1 MEHRICNG
9 RRMLRLH
16 CQAHRWAIILGGVRH
31 GGYSR
36 QINDL
41 SLSRHR
47 CLSRS
52 AMDTRRASLMVVEL
66 LLLPMGMAVC
76 AVISQ
81 QSSIVAVAWPAA
93 AVAVAVGRRRTQSG
107 NGAGIERGQQQRGQL
122 EEEALLLLL
131 PQAAAAR
138 VACTWLAD
146 RSHPVQLR
154 QRQSDRLLKE

>member
-1 MEHRICNG
+1 
-9 RRMLRLH
+9 
-16 CQAHRWAIILGGVRH
+16 
-31 GGYSR
+31 
-36 QINDL
+36 
-41 SLSRHR
+41 
-47 CLSRS
+47 
-52 AMDTRRASLMVVEL
+52 MVVEL

-81 QSSIVAVAWPAA
+81 QSWIVAMAWPAA
-93 AVAVAVGRRRTQSG
+93 AAAAVAVGRRPTQSG
-107 NGAGIERGQQQRGQL
+107 NGAGIERGQQQRGHL
-122 EEEALLLLL
+122 EEEEEEALLLLL

>member
-1 MEHRICNG
+1 
-9 RRMLRLH
+9 
-16 CQAHRWAIILGGVRH
+16 
-31 GGYSR
+31 
-36 QINDL
+36 
-41 SLSRHR
+41 
-47 CLSRS
+47 
-52 AMDTRRASLMVVEL
+52 MVVEL

-81 QSSIVAVAWPAA
+81 QSWIVALAWPAA
-93 AVAVAVGRRRTQSG
+93 AAVVAVGRRRTQSG

>member
-1 MEHRICNG
+1 
-9 RRMLRLH
+9 
-16 CQAHRWAIILGGVRH
+16 
-31 GGYSR
+31 
-36 QINDL
+36 
-41 SLSRHR
+41 
-47 CLSRS
+47 
-52 AMDTRRASLMVVEL
+52 MVVEL

-76 AVISQ
+76 AVILQ
-81 QSSIVAVAWPAA
+81 QSWMAVAWPAA
-93 AVAVAVGRRRTQSG
+93 AVVVVAVGRRRTQSG

>member
-1 MEHRICNG
+1 
-9 RRMLRLH
+9 
-16 CQAHRWAIILGGVRH
+16 
-31 GGYSR
+31 
-36 QINDL
+36 
-41 SLSRHR
+41 
-47 CLSRS
+47 
-52 AMDTRRASLMVVEL
+52 MVVEL

-81 QSSIVAVAWPAA
+81 QSSIVAWPAAA

>member
-1 MEHRICNG
+1 
-9 RRMLRLH
+9 
-16 CQAHRWAIILGGVRH
+16 
-31 GGYSR
+31 
-36 QINDL
+36 
-41 SLSRHR
+41 
-47 CLSRS
+47 
-52 AMDTRRASLMVVEL
+52 MDTRRASLMVVEL

-81 QSSIVAVAWPAA
+81 QSWIVAMAWPAAA